1 MSCSNKKTSKPS
13 VIQIMNL
20 ETKMIACLWIIFTL
34 VNVAFGQPN
43 FYTHGRYGKREET
56 LPTDQLN
63 FNFGSRYGRGEK
75 FELKAT
81 NENDEKSNEI
91 MARVDRFFLG
101 SRYGKRGTTN
111 NLNDNSTEKF
121 IYLNNIRDALRYYY
135 RLRREAKQLS
145 SDDMNTADKKNG
157 NFINNKPSLSKAD
170 SAEPM
175 NSE

>member
-1 MSCSNKKTSKPS
+1 
-13 VIQIMNL
+13 
-20 ETKMIACLWIIFTL
+20 MIACLWIIFTL

-75 FELKAT
+75 VELKAT
-81 NENDEKSNEI
+81 NENNEKSNEI

-101 SRYGKRGTTN
+101 SRYGKRGI
-111 NLNDNSTEKF
+111 NDNLIDNSNEKF

-135 RLRREAKQLS
+135 YRIRREAQQLS
-145 SDDMNTADKKNG
+145 SDDINNTDKKNESI
-157 NFINNKPSLSKAD
+157 INNKTSLSKAD

-175 NSE
+175 SSE